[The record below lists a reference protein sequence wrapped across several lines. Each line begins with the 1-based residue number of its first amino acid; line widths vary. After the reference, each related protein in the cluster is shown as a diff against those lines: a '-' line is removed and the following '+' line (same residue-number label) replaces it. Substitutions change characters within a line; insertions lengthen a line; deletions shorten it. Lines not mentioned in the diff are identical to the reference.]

1 MNNVTKAM
9 ILAAGFGTRM
19 KPLTD
24 IVPKALV
31 KVSGAPMI
39 EPVIRRLVE
48 YGIREIVVNTH
59 YLSKQVEEYFA
70 ENDFGVKIFLSYEKE
85 ILGTGGG
92 IKNAGKLLKDSDAF
106 IVHNVDVSSEINL
119 KELVEFHFRNSA
131 FATLAVK
138 RRDTRRPL
146 VIDKQGNLI
155 GRKSPEKTYRYRKSE
170 GTESLAG
177 FCGIHVISSSI
188 FNCLSEEGFFDIF
201 TAYFRLIKEQ
211 KRILAF
217 DTGSSLW
224 NDLGT
229 LDKNI
234 HSA

>member
-1 MNNVTKAM
+1 
-9 ILAAGFGTRM
+9 
-19 KPLTD
+19 
-24 IVPKALV
+24 
-31 KVSGAPMI
+31 
-39 EPVIRRLVE
+39 
-48 YGIREIVVNTH
+48 
-59 YLSKQVEEYFA
+59 
-70 ENDFGVKIFLSYEKE
+70 
-85 ILGTGGG
+85 
-92 IKNAGKLLKDSDAF
+92 
-106 IVHNVDVSSEINL
+106 
-119 KELVEFHFRNSA
+119 
-131 FATLAVK
+131 
-138 RRDTRRPL
+138 

-170 GTESLAG
+170 GTELLTG

-211 KRILAF
+211 KRILVF
-217 DTGSSLW
+217 DTGDSLW